1 MRPRHIVLFIAACL
15 LVLGGICAAYEYA
28 KPFFGPV
35 RWVTISDFL
44 PEIKTETPRNL
55 CCIDSTDTP
64 DDLIIED
71 SIPLTDTILVADT
84 IVADSIIADSVAADT
99 VIAPQPRKP
108 EPPKP
113 VRSAEK
119 ALDAFIAALAEADTK
134 QVRVVHYGDSQIE
147 EDRITATL
155 RRNLQGLY
163 GGGGPGLLPLQ
174 QTIPTRTVKQALY
187 IDDIRVTS
195 KNGPQ
200 RYMVYGPKAQQ
211 RNSDMYGPLGQ
222 VALMDTLLRKGS
234 DTLVMHIEPF
244 GKLTSANYFNQVR
257 ILKSDSIDINGQNKS
272 VLALPDS
279 TKEYTLELTGQGEV
293 YGVSF
298 ETRTGVIV
306 DNVPMRGGSGNV
318 FTKIN
323 AEQLSRFYRET
334 NTKLIILQFG
344 GNVMPWAESEERVR
358 SYAYSM
364 RKQIRYLQACAPE
377 ASILFIGPSDMTTV
391 VDGEKGTYP
400 MLPYMD
406 EQLAR
411 ACAAEGVAYWSLYQ
425 AMGGWNSM
433 MEWHEKGLA
442 ASDGVHFMQSGANKA
457 GNMLWKWLEKKIN
470 K

>member
-1 MRPRHIVLFIAACL
+1 MNPMRPRHIMLFIASCL
-15 LVLGGICAAYEYA
+15 MVLGAISVIYEYA
-28 KPFFGPV
+28 KPAFGPV
-35 RWVTISDFL
+35 RWVAIGEFL
-44 PEIKTETPRNL
+44 PERNHL
-55 CCIDSTDTP
+55 VGPDS
-64 DDLIIED
+64 LGELGSLD
-71 SIPLTDTILVADT
+71 SLVVADT
-84 IVADSIIADSVAADT
+84 VKPVVGDT
-99 VIAPQPRKP
+99 VKP
-108 EPPKP
+108 ESPKP
-113 VRSAEK
+113 VVPAKK
-119 ALDAFIAALAEADTK
+119 ALDAFITALSETGTK
-134 QVRVVHYGDSQIE
+134 QVRVIHYGDSQIE

-155 RRNLQGLY
+155 RRNLQELY

-174 QTIPTRTVKQALY
+174 QTIPTRTVKQELF
-187 IDDIRVTS
+187 IDGVKVTS

-200 RYMVYGPKAQQ
+200 RYLIYGPKAQQ
-211 RNSDMYGPLGQ
+211 RDSDMYGPLGQ
-222 VALMDTLLRKGS
+222 VALMDTTLRKGS
-234 DTLVMHIEPF
+234 DTIVMHVEPF

-257 ILKSDSIDINGQNKS
+257 ILKSDSIEVNARSGSILS
-272 VLALPDS
+272 FPDS
-279 TKEYTLELTGQGEV
+279 TKECTLEFVGHGEI
-293 YGVSF
+293 YGVSL
-298 ETRTGVIV
+298 ETKTGVIV

-318 FTKIN
+318 FTKMN

-406 EQLAR
+406 QQLAR

-433 MEWHEKGLA
+433 MEWYDKGLA
-442 ASDGVHFMQSGANKA
+442 SSDGVHFMQSGANKA
-457 GNMLWKWLEKKIN
+457 GNMLWKWLFEKIKDYRLTIN
-470 K
+470 E